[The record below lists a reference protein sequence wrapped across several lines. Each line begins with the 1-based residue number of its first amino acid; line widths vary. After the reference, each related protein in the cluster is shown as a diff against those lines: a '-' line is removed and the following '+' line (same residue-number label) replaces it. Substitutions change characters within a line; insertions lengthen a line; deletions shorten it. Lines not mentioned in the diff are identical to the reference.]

1 MHTVDQTSRAG
12 MRYEGNVETVN
23 DPTTQGGVEWK
34 AIRFGLTFRF
44 GFVTIGT
51 ARFSGSMPSSYF
63 TKWPSH
69 PYHTSLPRIGRN
81 DVFVMRSHPV
91 DAPLPRIQFR
101 DGLLWYVPSVYKH
114 KYTDLT
120 TSFEDYLTGIPPK
133 ERSTLRRKV
142 RKLFAECTGEAKV
155 RCYRGPEELS
165 EFYPLARAV
174 SAKTYQERLMKAGLP
189 DTEEFR
195 AEMHDLA
202 CRDSARGFLLFVDQ
216 TPIAYLYS
224 PAQDSILFYDHLGY
238 DADYAKWSPGTVL
251 QYLAFEELF
260 RERRFNIFDF
270 EEGDGQHK
278 RLFSTHEAKCA
289 DVYAFAVRPKT
300 VALVLLHA
308 SLGSFTRAAL
318 TITEHLGMKKKIK
331 AALKK

>member
-1 MHTVDQTSRAG
+1 MHTVDQTSREG
-12 MRYEGNVETVN
+12 MRYEGAVEAVSELQSPATL
-23 DPTTQGGVEWK
+23 EWK
-34 AIRFGLTFRF
+34 PFRFGLTFRF
-44 GFVTIGT
+44 GFFTIRT
-51 ARFSGSMPSSYF
+51 AHFPGLMPSTYF

-69 PYHTSLPRIGRN
+69 PYHTSLPRDGRN
-81 DVFVMRSHPV
+81 DVFVMRSHPA
-91 DAPLPRIQFR
+91 DAPLPRLQFR

-120 TSFEDYLTGIPPK
+120 TPFDRYLIGIPSK
-133 ERSTLRRKV
+133 ERSALRRKV
-142 RKLFAECTGEAKV
+142 RKLFAESGGKV
-155 RCYRGPEELS
+155 KIRCYRSPQELA

-174 SAKTYQERLMKAGLP
+174 SAKTYQERLLKAGLP
-189 DTEEFR
+189 DTQEFR
-195 AEMHDLA
+195 TEMHELA

-224 PAQDSILFYDHLGY
+224 PAKDSVLFYDHLGY

-260 RERRFNIFDF
+260 REKRFRVFDF

-278 RLFSTHEAKCA
+278 RLFSTHEVECA
-289 DVYAFAVRPKT
+289 DVYAFAVRPKA
-300 VALVLLHA
+300 VALVLIHA
-308 SLGSFTRAAL
+308 GLRSFTQAAL